1 MAQIRNKIQTLLA
14 VETSS
19 SPGSVAVGTRAT
31 NLAAALVFQEHPL
44 AAAGNQGRDLMP
56 TIHAATAAA
65 GWLLADVELVA
76 VAIGPGPFTG
86 LRVGVTTAKAIAWST
101 GCDLVGVSTAACL
114 AEQATAAV
122 APVDRPAD
130 RVDVAF
136 AAGRGELFVTTATPL
151 APDAPH
157 CWQTN
162 AGQLTTPAAWWESL
176 PEGGLITG
184 PGLSLSDEDS
194 AELTAARPDLRLAPA
209 NLWQPTATTVAH
221 LGLAAAARG
230 STHSHAELLPV
241 YLRASYAEDRAR
253 TT

>member
-1 MAQIRNKIQTLLA
+1 MAQIRNQIQTLLA
-14 VETSS
+14 IETSS
-19 SPGSVAVGTRAT
+19 SPGSVAVGTRAADP
-31 NLAAALVFQEHPL
+31 AAALVFQEHPL
-44 AAAGNQGRDLMP
+44 AAEGNQGRDLMP

-65 GWLLADVELVA
+65 GWVLAEVDLVA
-76 VAIGPGPFTG
+76 VAVGPGPFTG
-86 LRVGVTTAKAIAWST
+86 LRVGVTTAKAIAWTT

-114 AEQATAAV
+114 AEQAVAAV

-151 APDAPH
+151 ASDTPH
-157 CWQTN
+157 CWQTSV
-162 AGQLTTPAAWWESL
+162 GQLTTPAAWWESL

-184 PGLSLSDEDS
+184 PGLMLPDKES

-230 STHSHAELLPV
+230 STQSPAELLPV